1 MMTKILFN
9 KRILALSVLFL
20 LALGLGAIQTVSRSE
35 DPTIKARIAGI
46 TTIYPGASAT
56 RVEALVTQ
64 IIEEELRTLPE
75 IDELSSTSRA
85 GVSIVQVTLADRITD
100 VAPVW
105 SRVRDKLADI
115 EPLLPTE
122 ATAPDLNDESGYA
135 YTVAYAVSSS
145 SGRSVDRLI
154 LQRYAEALSE
164 LLRGVPGTEYVA
176 IHGESPE
183 VVEVSIDDEALRVA
197 GLDVTTVAASLAA
210 ADARNT
216 AGLLSNDE
224 TALTVELDNT
234 LDSLERLRRIP
245 ITRQG
250 TGALVLGD
258 IATIHRTVAEP
269 PLQTALYNGDLAVI
283 VGTRMEPGQRVDLW
297 VPTVLEAVDAFT
309 SRRVEGIDI
318 DLIFEQKSY
327 TNDRL
332 LSVVTSLMQGLVIVV
347 AVLFFTMGVRSA
359 LAVGI
364 AIPMTALLTAGMF
377 PIAGISFHQ
386 MSIIGIVVALGL
398 MVDNAIIMTNDLR
411 EELAQGSDH
420 GVAVSK
426 AYKKLFFPLMA
437 STVTTMLAFSPI
449 ALLPG
454 PAGEFVGPLSI
465 AVLCALFSS
474 FVVSMYVV
482 PAISPILFK
491 RGGIGASGSGGF
503 LANGISTKLLS
514 VPFKAFVGFFVR
526 RPLVGLAFSAAP
538 AVVGVLALSTVPA
551 EFFPAMDR
559 DQFRIEVK
567 LPQSTVISRTQEV
580 AQQIEAELLRT
591 EGITQTLVTVGAASP
606 QLYFNTISSEGSN
619 PAFADFIVNTDSNDR
634 TDELVPAL
642 QDRLSTLFP
651 EAEIIV
657 IAYGFGP
664 PGATPIELQMFGPE
678 LPVLEEYG
686 RIAAGIL
693 ANVPDVVG
701 AGVSLHRDSV
711 QLEVAVDDEA
721 AQLVGLNATA
731 IASQLNAALSG
742 RTGGFVLEG
751 SEQLPISVRYESNA
765 RSTANDLAST
775 PLVAPGSATSA
786 GVPLAA
792 IADIRPVPA
801 WVDIDR
807 LDGERI
813 QTVSSNVTYRTVAE
827 GVQSNFER
835 ALEEAGFEMP
845 PGYRYAFAGAQEQRA
860 DAVSRLMSQVITLVL
875 LALTILVLAFNSFRR
890 MAVVLLTG
898 ALTAGF
904 AFLVLKISGN
914 PFGFIIIIGVM
925 GLIGVGL
932 NMSIVM
938 VAALD
943 EDEDARGGN
952 VERIIEIVC
961 GPTARHIWSTT
972 ITTAGGFVPLMLI
985 GGDFWPPFAIVFA
998 GGLLLLTVVAYVYTP
1013 CMYRLLLTR
1022 RRRKKP
1028 TDADVGS
1035 DADAAE
1041 PAPAGA

>member
-1 MMTKILFN
+1 MLAKFLFN
-9 KRILALSVLFL
+9 RRVLALSVLFL
-20 LALGLGAIQTVSRSE
+20 FALGLGAIQTVSRSE
-35 DPTIKARIAGI
+35 DPTIKARIAGV

-122 ATAPDLNDESGYA
+122 STPPDLNDEGGYA
-135 YTVAYAVSSS
+135 YTVLYAVSSS
-145 SGRSVDRLI
+145 PGRDVDRLI

-164 LLRGVPGTEYVA
+164 LLRGVPGTDYVA
-176 IHGESPE
+176 IHGDSPE
-183 VVEVSIDDEALRVA
+183 VVEVRVDDEALRVA
-197 GLDVTTVAASLAA
+197 GVDVTSVATTLAA

-216 AGLLSNDE
+216 AGTVSNE
-224 TALTVELDNT
+224 ATSLTVELDNT

-258 IATIHRTVAEP
+258 IATIQRTVAEP
-269 PLQTALYNGDLAVI
+269 PIETALYDGKIAVL
-283 VGTRMEPGQRVDLW
+283 VGTRMEPGLRVDLW

-309 SRRVEGIDI
+309 ERRVEGIDI
-318 DLIFEQKSY
+318 DLVFEQQSY
-327 TNDRL
+327 TEDRL
-332 LSVVTSLMQGLVIVV
+332 VSVVTSLLQGLIIVV
-347 AVLFFTMGVRSA
+347 AVLFFTMGFRSA
-359 LAVGI
+359 LAVGL
-364 AIPMTALLTAGMF
+364 AIPMTALLTAGLF

-411 EELAQGSDH
+411 EEVAQGGDH
-420 GVAVSK
+420 AAAVSK

-474 FVVSMYVV
+474 FLVSMYVV

-491 RGGIGASGSGGF
+491 RGGQASGLLARGF
-503 LANGISTKLLS
+503 LANGISSKLLS
-514 VPFKAFVGFFVR
+514 VPFQAFVGFFVR
-526 RPLVGLAFSAAP
+526 RPLVGLVFCAAP
-538 AVVGVLALSTVPA
+538 AVVGILSLSTVPA

-559 DQFRIEVK
+559 DQFRVEVK
-567 LPQSTVISRTQEV
+567 LPQSTVISHTQEV
-580 AQQIEAELLRT
+580 AERIEEELRST
-591 EGITQTLVTVGAASP
+591 EGVTQTLVSVGAASP
-606 QLYFNTISSEGSN
+606 QLYFNTISSESAN
-619 PAFADFIVNTDSNDR
+619 PAFADIIVNTDSNDR
-634 TDELVPAL
+634 TDQLVPEL
-642 QDRLSTLFP
+642 QDRLSAMFP

-664 PGATPIELQMFGPE
+664 PGATPIELQLFGPE

-711 QLEVAVDDEA
+711 QLEVRVDDEA
-721 AQLVGLNATA
+721 AHLVGLDASA

-751 SEQLPISVRYESNA
+751 SERLPVSVRYGSDA
-765 RSTANDLAST
+765 RSTTDDLAST
-775 PLVAPGSATSA
+775 ALIAPSNNTRA

-813 QTVSSNVTYRTVAE
+813 QTVSSNVTYRTLAE
-827 GVQSNFER
+827 GVQANFES
-835 ALEEAGFEMP
+835 ALDEAGFKMP
-845 PGYRYAFAGAQEQRA
+845 PGYRYAFSGAQEQRA
-860 DAVSRLMSQVITLVL
+860 DAVSRLLSQLVTLVL
-875 LALTILVLAFNSFRR
+875 LALTVLVLAFNSFRR

-898 ALTAGF
+898 VLTVGF
-904 AFLVLKISGN
+904 ACVVLKFSGN
-914 PFGFIIIIGVM
+914 PFGFIIIIGMM
-925 GLIGVGL
+925 GLVGVGL
-932 NMSIVM
+932 NMAIVM

-943 EDEDARGGN
+943 EDATARAGD

-985 GGDFWPPFAIVFA
+985 GGDFWPPFAVVFA
-998 GGLLLLTVVAYVYTP
+998 GGLLLLTTVAYVYTP

-1022 RRRKKP
+1022 KRHQEPVATTDP
-1028 TDADVGS
+1028 TVVG
-1035 DADAAE
+1035 A
-1041 PAPAGA
+1041 